1 MPIQG
6 IEPFERTSIRFS
18 PTGGTIVE
26 WELNQLF
33 TDVGPYY
40 FTLEGAS
47 SSGST
52 ADFTAIGIPAINT
65 WYLVDDEARLFGK
78 ELDWFYRVKLVT
90 YSGTYYSPVI
100 YPDSGVD
107 YRTWRIARE
116 ILRKETLRMQRFVS
130 VPDTVLFKRK
140 RIGTKCT
147 RCADPLTD
155 EPIDGNCQVCL
166 GTGFVSGYY
175 SAVPILVDMQVSNET
190 EQQDTQKVGTSSQG
204 TTQNCRIISDAV
216 LSSQDVIWDKGSGRR
231 YIVHEYTELIT
242 IRGYN
247 IVAAVNLRMAPFSDV
262 VYTIPENGI

>member
-6 IEPFERTSIRFS
+6 IEPFERTSIRFAPS
-18 PTGGTIVE
+18 GGTVVE
-26 WELNQLF
+26 WELSRLF
-33 TDVGPYY
+33 TDKGPYT
-40 FTLEGAS
+40 FTLQGSS
-47 SSGST
+47 SSGTT
-52 ADFTAIGIPAINT
+52 ADFASIGLPAVNAFF
-65 WYLVDDEARLFGK
+65 LVDDEARLFGK
-78 ELDWFYRVKLVT
+78 ELDWFYRIKLVT

-100 YPDSGVD
+100 YADSGVD
-107 YRTWRIARE
+107 YRTWRIVRE

-166 GTGFVSGYY
+166 GTGLIAGYY
-175 SAVPILVDMQVSNET
+175 AAVPILVDMQVSNET
-190 EQQDTQKVGTSSQG
+190 EQQDVQKVGTSSQAA
-204 TTQNCRIISDAV
+204 TQNCRIISDAV

-242 IRGYN
+242 MRGYN

-262 VYTIPENGI
+262 VYTIEENGI

>member
-6 IEPFERTSIRFS
+6 IEPFERTTIRFS
-18 PTGGTIVE
+18 PSGGTVVE
-26 WELNQLF
+26 WELNRLF
-33 TDVGPYY
+33 TDRGPYQ

-47 SSGST
+47 SSGDT
-52 ADFTAIGIPAINT
+52 ANFITIGIPAVNT
-65 WYLVDDEARLFGK
+65 WFLVDDEARLFGK

-90 YSGTYYSPVI
+90 ASGTYRSPVI
-100 YPDSGVD
+100 SPDSGVD
-107 YRTWRIARE
+107 YRTWRIVRE
-116 ILRKETLRMQRFVS
+116 ILRKETLRMKRFVS

-140 RIGTKCT
+140 RVGTKCT

-166 GTGFVSGYY
+166 GTGLVQGYY
-175 SAVPILVDMQVSNET
+175 AAIPILVDMQVSNEV
-190 EQQDTQKVGTSSQG
+190 EKQDSKSVGTASQG
-204 TTQNCRIISDAV
+204 STQNCRIISDAV
-216 LSSQDVIWDKGSGRR
+216 LSSQDIIWDKGSGRR

-262 VYTIPENGI
+262 AYTIPEDGI